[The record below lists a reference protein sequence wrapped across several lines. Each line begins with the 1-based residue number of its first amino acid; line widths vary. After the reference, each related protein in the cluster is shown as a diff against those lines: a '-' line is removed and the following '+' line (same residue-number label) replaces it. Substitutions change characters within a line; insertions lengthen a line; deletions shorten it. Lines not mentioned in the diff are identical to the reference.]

1 MVCGPCKTTAPKTG
15 IDYED
20 FDEMVSPVDN
30 FYNFAI
36 GGWRAKNPIPP
47 EYPSWNCFT
56 ILHDMNQ
63 KRLKEM
69 VNELLWCA
77 TTQRCINTPLRDA
90 ARMAR
95 GEANK
100 LAVLVFHLDKSIKIM
115 RAWAAKSDY
124 KNTPMDLFR
133 GINKR
138 QMFQGFPS
146 EGGTELAVISSTAQ
160 PWVAK
165 HAAVQLKYTAS

>member
-69 VNELLWCA
+69 VDEL
-77 TTQRCINTPLRDA
+77 
-90 ARMAR
+90 
-95 GEANK
+95 G
-100 LAVLVFHLDKSIKIM
+100 
-115 RAWAAKSDY
+115 AK
-124 KNTPMDLFR
+124 
-133 GINKR
+133 
-138 QMFQGFPS
+138 
-146 EGGTELAVISSTAQ
+146 EGGTGTEKKVADYWASAMDEDGIEAAGVEPLKPLLDAVSAEEVGQDLTAGAIEFAQQSTI
-160 PWVAK
+160 
-165 HAAVQLKYTAS
+165 LE